1 MLGAYQ
7 LRTVTLAANI
17 KKMKRLFAALLGAG
31 LVVMACAG
39 APAPSSEIAFSARS
53 WPEAAAA
60 ECQESESG
68 AARLGIARIEAV
80 DELTV
85 RFTLCA
91 PDPAFTQ
98 KLAVTNFSVNDSGWL
113 AAAIADSSLAT
124 SMNGTGP
131 LALLAWEQGVQIVLT
146 RNGAYWGDKAASER
160 VVIQWEPESAARLLQ
175 LRAGTVDA
183 ADNLAPTDEAAIAA
197 DASLALLTRSGFNT
211 FYLNF
216 NNRYAP
222 VSDVRVRQAIAIA
235 LDRQRIVDLFY
246 PSGST
251 LATHVPP
258 CVIEGAC
265 VGDAWYAQDLAAAR
279 ALLTEAGYPDG
290 IDLTLS
296 LRETP
301 RAYLPDPV
309 AVATDIQAQ
318 LAAIG
323 IRVTLKV
330 EEAGGYIGKLLS
342 GELESASFS
351 AALPDYPEA
360 WNSLGID
367 FGSTSGPAHGDQY
380 PRLVALLDEAQ
391 REPDPAARAALF
403 TQINNEIRSQ
413 VPVVPIA
420 NGASLIAARAAVRG
434 LVASPVAM
442 ERFASVR
449 VEGSDTFTWL
459 QGGEPAGLYC
469 MDEEDR
475 EAVRICAQVMEGL
488 YGYAEGGTT
497 AEPRLATGCVASAD
511 GLVVECALRRDVR
524 FHNGAR
530 LDAGDVLDSFA
541 AAWDCTHPLR
551 VGRTGNFRG
560 WGWIMGTLN
569 ADACGAAE

>member
-1 MLGAYQ
+1 M
-7 LRTVTLAANI
+7 
-17 KKMKRLFAALLGAG
+17 RLVLFLLTAG
-31 LVVMACAG
+31 LLAGACAG
-39 APAPSSEIAFSARS
+39 APASSSEVAFLARS
-53 WPEAAAA
+53 WPEAGAA
-60 ECQESESG
+60 ECAVGESG
-68 AARLGIARIEAV
+68 AARLGIAKIEAV
-80 DELTV
+80 DERTV

-98 KLAVTNFSVNDSGWL
+98 KLAVTNFAVNDSGWL
-113 AAAIADSSLAT
+113 AAAITDGSLT
-124 SMNGTGP
+124 SSMNGTGP
-131 LALLAWEQGVQIVLT
+131 LELLAWEQGVQIVLT
-146 RNGAYWGDKAASER
+146 RNDAYWGDKAASER

-183 ADNLAPTDEAAIAA
+183 ADNLAPTDEVGIAA
-197 DASLALLTRSGFNT
+197 DASLALLTRPGFNT

-222 VSDVRVRQAIAIA
+222 VNDVRVRQAISIA

-258 CVIEGAC
+258 CVIDGAC
-265 VGDAWYAQDLAAAR
+265 VGDVWYAQDLVAAR
-279 ALLTEAGYPDG
+279 ALLAEAGYPNG

-318 LAAIG
+318 LATVG
-323 IRVTLKV
+323 IRVTLDV
-330 EEAGGYIGKLLS
+330 QETGGYIGKLLS
-342 GELESASFS
+342 GELRGASFS

-380 PRLVALLDEAQ
+380 PQLVALLDEAQ
-391 REPDPAARAALF
+391 RESDPAARAALF

-413 VPVVPIA
+413 IPVVPIA
-420 NGASLIAARAAVRG
+420 NGASLIAARAVVRG

-488 YGYAEGGTT
+488 YGYTEGGTA

-511 GLVVECALRRDVR
+511 GLVVECALRSDVR

-530 LDAGDVLDSFA
+530 LDAADVLDSFA
-541 AAWDCTHPLR
+541 AAWDCAHPLH
-551 VGRTGNFRG
+551 VGRTGDFRG
-560 WGWIMGTLN
+560 WSWIMGTLN
-569 ADACGAAE
+569 PEACATPQ

>member
-1 MLGAYQ
+1 MQ
-7 LRTVTLAANI
+7 
-17 KKMKRLFAALLGAG
+17 MRLVLSLLTAG
-31 LVVMACAG
+31 LLAGACAG

-53 WPEAAAA
+53 WPEAGAA
-60 ECQESESG
+60 ECAVGESG
-68 AARLGIARIEAV
+68 VARLGIAKIEAV

-98 KLAVTNFSVNDSGWL
+98 KLAVTNFAVNDSGWL
-113 AAAIADSSLAT
+113 TAAIADGSLAST
-124 SMNGTGP
+124 MNGTGP
-131 LALLAWEQGVQIVLT
+131 LELSAWEQGVQILLT
-146 RNGAYWGDKAASER
+146 RNDAYWGDKAASER

-197 DASLALLTRSGFNT
+197 DASLALLTRPGFNT

-222 VSDVRVRQAIAIA
+222 VSDVRVRQAIATA
-235 LDRQRIVDLFY
+235 LDRQRILDLFY
-246 PSGST
+246 SSGST

-258 CVIEGAC
+258 CVIDGAC
-265 VGDAWYAQDLAAAR
+265 VGEAWYAQDLLAAR
-279 ALLTEAGYPDG
+279 ALLTEAGYPNG
-290 IDLTLS
+290 LDLTLS

-301 RAYLPDPV
+301 RAFLPDPV

-318 LAAIG
+318 LAAVG
-323 IRVTLKV
+323 IRVTLDV
-330 EEAGGYIGKLLS
+330 QEAGGYIGKLLS
-342 GELESASFS
+342 GELRGASFS

-380 PRLVALLDEAQ
+380 PRLVALLDDAQ
-391 REPDPAARAALF
+391 RESDPAAREALF
-403 TQINNEIRSQ
+403 TQINNEIRTQ

-420 NGASLIAARAAVRG
+420 NGASLIATRAAVRG

-442 ERFASVR
+442 ERFDRVS
-449 VEGSDTFTWL
+449 VEGSNTFTWL

-488 YGYAEGGTT
+488 YGYAVGGTA
-497 AEPRLATGCVASAD
+497 AEPRLATECVASAD

-541 AAWDCTHPLR
+541 AAWDCTHPLH
-551 VGRTGNFRG
+551 VGRTGSFRG
-560 WGWIMGTLN
+560 WSSIMGTLN
-569 ADACGAAE
+569 ADACGE

>member
-1 MLGAYQ
+1 
-7 LRTVTLAANI
+7 
-17 KKMKRLFAALLGAG
+17 MKRYAALFLSAG
-31 LVVMACAG
+31 LLAGACAG
-39 APAPSSEIAFSARS
+39 APAPSSEISFSARS
-53 WPEAAAA
+53 WPEVEAAP
-60 ECQESESG
+60 CVVGDGG

-113 AAAIADSSLAT
+113 ATAIEDSSLAT
-124 SMNGTGP
+124 TMNGTGP

-146 RNGAYWGDKAASER
+146 RNDSYWGDRAASER
-160 VVIQWEPESAARLLQ
+160 VVIQWEPESAARLVQ

-183 ADNLAPTDEAAIAA
+183 ADNVAPTDEAAITA
-197 DASLALLTRSGFNT
+197 DASLALLTREGFNT

-222 VSDVRVRQAIAIA
+222 VSDVRVRQAIAMA

-251 LATHVPP
+251 LASHVPP

-265 VGDAWYAQDLAAAR
+265 VGDAWYSQDLVAAR
-279 ALLTEAGYPDG
+279 ALLTEAGYPNG
-290 IDLTLS
+290 LDLTLS

-318 LAAIG
+318 LAEIG
-323 IRVTLKV
+323 VRVTLDV
-330 EEAGGYIGKLLS
+330 QEAGGYIGKLLS
-342 GELESASFS
+342 GELRGASFS

-391 REPDPAARAALF
+391 REPDPAAREALF
-403 TQINNEIRSQ
+403 TQINNEIRTQ

-420 NGASLIAARAAVRG
+420 NGASLIATRAAVRG
-434 LVASPVAM
+434 LVPSPVAM
-442 ERFASVR
+442 ERFDRVS
-449 VEGSDTFTWL
+449 VEGSNTFTWL

-488 YGYAEGGTT
+488 YGYAVGGTA
-497 AEPRLATGCVASAD
+497 AEPRLATECVASAD

-541 AAWDCTHPLR
+541 AAWDCTHPLH
-551 VGRTGNFRG
+551 VGRTGSFRG
-560 WGWIMGTLN
+560 WSWIMGTLN
-569 ADACGAAE
+569 AESCETE

>member
-1 MLGAYQ
+1 MKHLLA
-7 LRTVTLAANI
+7 LLAAT
-17 KKMKRLFAALLGAG
+17 LLTAS
-31 LVVMACAG
+31 CAG

-53 WPEAAAA
+53 WPETGVA
-60 ECQESESG
+60 ECAVGESG
-68 AARLGIARIEAV
+68 AVRLGIAKIEAV

-98 KLAVTNFSVNDSGWL
+98 KLAVTNFAVNDSGWL
-113 AAAIADSSLAT
+113 AAAIADGSLTTTA
-124 SMNGTGP
+124 NGTGP
-131 LALLAWEQGVQIVLT
+131 LALTAWGQGTQIVLA
-146 RNGAYWGDKAASER
+146 RNEAYWGERAASGR
-160 VVIQWEPESAARLLQ
+160 VVIQWEPESSARLLQ

-197 DASLALLTRSGFNT
+197 DSSLTLLTRPGFNT

-222 VSDVRVRQAIAIA
+222 VSDVRVRQAIALA
-235 LDRQRIVDLFY
+235 LDRQRILDLFY

-265 VGDAWYAQDLAAAR
+265 VGDAWYAQDLVAAR
-279 ALLTEAGYPDG
+279 ALLVEAGYSDG
-290 IDLTLS
+290 LDLTLS

-318 LAAIG
+318 LSAVG
-323 IRVTLKV
+323 INVIIDV
-330 EEAGGYIGKLLS
+330 QEAGGYIGKLLS
-342 GELESASFS
+342 GELRGASFS

-391 REPDPAARAALF
+391 RETDPGARASLF
-403 TQINNEIRSQ
+403 TEINNEIRTQ

-420 NGASLIAARAAVRG
+420 NGASLIGARDVVRG

-442 ERFASVR
+442 ERFYEVS

-475 EAVRICAQVMEGL
+475 EAVRICAQIMEGL
-488 YGYAEGGTT
+488 YGYAAGGTSI
-497 AEPRLATGCVASAD
+497 EPRLTTGCDTSVD
-511 GLVVECALRRDVR
+511 GLVVECALRSGVR

-541 AAWDCTHPLR
+541 AAWDCAHPLH
-551 VGRTGNFRG
+551 VGRTGDFRG
-560 WGWIMGTLN
+560 WSWIMGTLN
-569 ADACGAAE
+569 PNSCAE

>member
-1 MLGAYQ
+1 MTAA
-7 LRTVTLAANI
+7 RLA
-17 KKMKRLFAALLGAG
+17 FALALIA
-31 LVVMACAG
+31 ASCTA

-53 WPEAAAA
+53 WPEAEAASCVVG
-60 ECQESESG
+60 EGG

-85 RFTLCA
+85 RFELCA

-113 AAAIADSSLAT
+113 AAAIADGSLAT
-124 SMNGTGP
+124 TMNGTGP
-131 LALLAWEQGVQIVLT
+131 LELLAWEQGVQIVLS
-146 RNGAYWGDKAASER
+146 RNGSYWGDKAASER

-183 ADNLAPTDEAAIAA
+183 ADNAAPTDEAAIAA
-197 DASLALLTRSGFNT
+197 DASLALLTRPGFNT

-222 VSDVRVRQAIAIA
+222 VSDVRVRQAIATA

-246 PSGST
+246 PSGTT

-258 CVIEGAC
+258 CVIDGAC
-265 VGDAWYAQDLAAAR
+265 VGDAWYAQDLVAAR
-279 ALLTEAGYPDG
+279 ALLTEAGYPNG
-290 IDLTLS
+290 LDLTLS

-301 RAYLPDPV
+301 RAFLPDPV

-318 LAAIG
+318 LAAVG
-323 IRVTLKV
+323 IRVTLDV
-330 EEAGGYIGKLLS
+330 QEAGGYIGKLLS
-342 GELESASFS
+342 GELRGASFS

-380 PRLVALLDEAQ
+380 PRLVALLDDAQ
-391 REPDPAARAALF
+391 RESDPAAREALF
-403 TQINNEIRSQ
+403 TQINNEIRTQ

-420 NGASLIAARAAVRG
+420 NGASLIATRAAVRG

-442 ERFASVR
+442 ERFDRVS
-449 VEGSDTFTWL
+449 VEGSNTFTWL

-488 YGYAEGGTT
+488 YGYAVGGTA
-497 AEPRLATGCVASAD
+497 AEPRLATECVASAD

-541 AAWDCTHPLR
+541 AAWDCTHPLH
-551 VGRTGNFRG
+551 VGRTGSFRG
-560 WGWIMGTLN
+560 WSWIMGTLN
-569 ADACGAAE
+569 ADACGE

>member
-1 MLGAYQ
+1 M
-7 LRTVTLAANI
+7 
-17 KKMKRLFAALLGAG
+17 
-31 LVVMACAG
+31 
-39 APAPSSEIAFSARS
+39 
-53 WPEAAAA
+53 
-60 ECQESESG
+60 SESG
-68 AARLGIARIEAV
+68 AARLGIAQIEAV
-80 DELTV
+80 DERTV

-98 KLAVTNFSVNDSGWL
+98 KLAVTNFAVNDSGWL
-113 AAAIADSSLAT
+113 AAAIADGSLAT
-124 SMNGTGP
+124 TMNGTGP
-131 LALLAWEQGVQIVLT
+131 LALSAWEQGVQIVLT
-146 RNGAYWGDKAASER
+146 RNDSYWGDRAASER

-197 DASLALLTRSGFNT
+197 DTSLALLTRPGFNT

-391 REPDPAARAALF
+391 RESDPVARAALF
-403 TQINNEIRSQ
+403 TQINNEIRAQ

-420 NGASLIAARAAVRG
+420 NGASLIAARAAVSG

-488 YGYAEGGTT
+488 YGYAEGGTA
-497 AEPRLATGCVASAD
+497 AEPRLATGCVAAAD

-541 AAWDCTHPLR
+541 AAWDCTHPLHI
-551 VGRTGNFRG
+551 GRTGDFRG
-560 WGWIMGTLN
+560 WSWIMGTLN
-569 ADACGAAE
+569 LEACATPQ

>member
-1 MLGAYQ
+1 MTAA
-7 LRTVTLAANI
+7 RLA
-17 KKMKRLFAALLGAG
+17 FALALIA
-31 LVVMACAG
+31 ASCTA

-53 WPEAAAA
+53 WPEAQAAA
-60 ECQESESG
+60 CAVSESG

-80 DELTV
+80 DELTL
-85 RFTLCA
+85 RFELCA

-113 AAAIADSSLAT
+113 AAAIDDGSLAT
-124 SMNGTGP
+124 TMNGTGP

-146 RNGAYWGDKAASER
+146 RNDSYWGDRAASER
-160 VVIQWEPESAARLLQ
+160 VVIQWEPESAARLVQ

-183 ADNLAPTDEAAIAA
+183 ADNVAPTDEAAIAA
-197 DASLALLTRSGFNT
+197 DASLALLTREGFNT

-222 VSDVRVRQAIAIA
+222 VNDVRVRQAIAQA
-235 LDRQRIVDLFY
+235 LDRQRIIDLFY
-246 PSGST
+246 PSGTT

-265 VGDAWYAQDLAAAR
+265 VGDDWYAQDLVAAR
-279 ALLTEAGYPDG
+279 ALLTEAGYPNG
-290 IDLTLS
+290 LDLTLS

-301 RAYLPDPV
+301 RAFLPDPV

-318 LAAIG
+318 LAAVG
-323 IRVTLKV
+323 IRVTLDV
-330 EEAGGYIGKLLS
+330 QEAGGYIGKLLS
-342 GELESASFS
+342 GELRGASFS

-391 REPDPAARAALF
+391 RESDPAARATLF
-403 TQINNEIRSQ
+403 TQINNEIRTQ

-420 NGASLIAARAAVRG
+420 NGASLIATRDTVRG

-442 ERFASVR
+442 ERFDRVS
-449 VEGSDTFTWL
+449 VEGSNTFTWL

-488 YGYAEGGTT
+488 YGYAVGGTA
-497 AEPRLATGCVASAD
+497 AEPRLATECVASAD

-541 AAWDCTHPLR
+541 AAWDCTHPLH

-560 WGWIMGTLN
+560 WSWIMGTLN
-569 ADACGAAE
+569 ADACGE

>member
-1 MLGAYQ
+1 MIAA
-7 LRTVTLAANI
+7 RLA
-17 KKMKRLFAALLGAG
+17 FALALVA
-31 LVVMACAG
+31 ASCTA
-39 APAPSSEIAFSARS
+39 APAPSSEISFSARS

-60 ECQESESG
+60 PCVVGESG
-68 AARLGIARIEAV
+68 VARLGIARIEAL
-80 DELTV
+80 DELAV

-113 AAAIADSSLAT
+113 AAAVEDGSLT
-124 SMNGTGP
+124 TTMNGTGP
-131 LALLAWEQGVQIVLT
+131 LALLAWEQGVQMVMA
-146 RNGAYWGDKAASER
+146 RNESYWGDRAANER
-160 VVIQWEPESAARLLQ
+160 VVIQWEPESAARLIQ

-183 ADNLAPTDEAAIAA
+183 ADNISPTDEEAIAA
-197 DASLALLTRSGFNT
+197 DASLALLAREGFNT

-222 VSDVRVRQAIAIA
+222 VNDVRVRKAIAQA

-258 CVIEGAC
+258 CVIDGAC
-265 VGDAWYAQDLAAAR
+265 VGDDWYAQDLVAAR
-279 ALLTEAGYPDG
+279 ALLAEAGYPNG
-290 IDLTLS
+290 LDLTLS

-301 RAYLPDPV
+301 RAFLPDPV

-323 IRVTLKV
+323 IRVTLDV
-330 EEAGGYIGKLLS
+330 QEAGGYIGKLLS
-342 GELESASFS
+342 GELRGASFS

-367 FGSTSGPAHGDQY
+367 FGSNSGPAHGDQY
-380 PRLVALLDEAQ
+380 PRLVALLDGAQ
-391 REPDPAARAALF
+391 RESDPAARETLF
-403 TQINNEIRSQ
+403 KQINNEIRTQ

-420 NGASLIAARAAVRG
+420 NGASLIATRAAVRG

-442 ERFASVR
+442 ERFDRVS
-449 VEGSDTFTWL
+449 VEGSTTFTWL

-475 EAVRICAQVMEGL
+475 EAVRICAQAMEGL
-488 YGYAEGGTT
+488 YGYAVGGTA
-497 AEPRLATGCVASAD
+497 AEPRLATACVASAD

-530 LDAGDVLDSFA
+530 FDAGDVLDSFA
-541 AAWDCTHPLR
+541 AAWDCAHPLH

-560 WGWIMGTLN
+560 WSWIMGTLN
-569 ADACGAAE
+569 ADACGE

>member
-1 MLGAYQ
+1 MTAA
-7 LRTVTLAANI
+7 RLA
-17 KKMKRLFAALLGAG
+17 FALALIA
-31 LVVMACAG
+31 ASCTA

-53 WPEAAAA
+53 WPEAEAAP
-60 ECQESESG
+60 CVVGDGG

-85 RFTLCA
+85 RFELCA

-113 AAAIADSSLAT
+113 AAAIDDGSLAT
-124 SMNGTGP
+124 TMNGTGP

-146 RNGAYWGDKAASER
+146 RNESYWGDRAASER
-160 VVIQWEPESAARLLQ
+160 VVIQWEPESAARLVQ

-183 ADNLAPTDEAAIAA
+183 ADNAAPTDEAAIAA
-197 DASLALLTRSGFNT
+197 DASLALLTREGFNT

-222 VSDVRVRQAIAIA
+222 VNDVRVRQAIAQA

-246 PSGST
+246 PSGTT

-258 CVIEGAC
+258 CVIDGAC
-265 VGDAWYAQDLAAAR
+265 VGEAWYAQDLVTAR
-279 ALLTEAGYPDG
+279 ALLTDAGYPNG
-290 IDLTLS
+290 LDLTLS

-301 RAYLPDPV
+301 RAFLPDPV

-323 IRVTLKV
+323 IRVTLDV
-330 EEAGGYIGKLLS
+330 QEAGGYIGKLLS
-342 GELESASFS
+342 GELRGASFS

-380 PRLVALLDEAQ
+380 PRLVALLDDAQ
-391 REPDPAARAALF
+391 RESDPAAREALF
-403 TQINNEIRSQ
+403 TQINNEIRTQ

-420 NGASLIAARAAVRG
+420 NGASLIATRAAVRS

-442 ERFASVR
+442 ERFDRVS
-449 VEGSDTFTWL
+449 VEGSNTFTWL

-488 YGYAEGGTT
+488 YGYAVGGTA
-497 AEPRLATGCVASAD
+497 AEPRLATECVASAD

-541 AAWDCTHPLR
+541 AAWDCAHPLH
-551 VGRTGNFRG
+551 VGRTGSFRG
-560 WGWIMGTLN
+560 WSWIMGTLN
-569 ADACGAAE
+569 ADACGE

>member
-1 MLGAYQ
+1 MTAA
-7 LRTVTLAANI
+7 RLA
-17 KKMKRLFAALLGAG
+17 FALALIA
-31 LVVMACAG
+31 ASCTA
-39 APAPSSEIAFSARS
+39 APAPSSEIAFSSRS
-53 WPEAAAA
+53 WPEAEAASCVVG
-60 ECQESESG
+60 EGG
-68 AARLGIARIEAV
+68 AARLGIAKIEAV

-113 AAAIADSSLAT
+113 AAAIDDGSLAT
-124 SMNGTGP
+124 TMNGTGP
-131 LALLAWEQGVQIVLT
+131 LELSAWEQGVQILLT
-146 RNGAYWGDKAASER
+146 RNDAYWGDKAASER

-183 ADNLAPTDEAAIAA
+183 ADNAAPTDEAAIAA
-197 DASLALLTRSGFNT
+197 DASLALLTRPGFNT

-222 VSDVRVRQAIAIA
+222 VSDVRVRQAIAQA

-246 PSGST
+246 PSGTT

-258 CVIEGAC
+258 CVIDGAC
-265 VGDAWYAQDLAAAR
+265 VGEAWYAQDLVAAR
-279 ALLTEAGYPDG
+279 ALLTEAGYPNG
-290 IDLTLS
+290 LDLTLS

-301 RAYLPDPV
+301 RAFLPDPV

-318 LAAIG
+318 LAAVG
-323 IRVTLKV
+323 IRVMLDV
-330 EEAGGYIGKLLS
+330 QEAGGYIGKLLS
-342 GELESASFS
+342 GELRGASFS

-380 PRLVALLDEAQ
+380 PRLVALLDDAQ
-391 REPDPAARAALF
+391 RESDPAAREALF
-403 TQINNEIRSQ
+403 TQINNEIRTQ

-420 NGASLIAARAAVRG
+420 NGASLIATRAAVRG

-442 ERFASVR
+442 ERFDRVS
-449 VEGSDTFTWL
+449 VEGSNTFTWL

-488 YGYAEGGTT
+488 YGYAVGGTA
-497 AEPRLATGCVASAD
+497 AEPRLATECVASAD

-541 AAWDCTHPLR
+541 AAWDCTHPLH
-551 VGRTGNFRG
+551 VGRTGSFRG
-560 WGWIMGTLN
+560 WSWIMGTLN
-569 ADACGAAE
+569 ADACGE

>member
-1 MLGAYQ
+1 MTAA
-7 LRTVTLAANI
+7 RLA
-17 KKMKRLFAALLGAG
+17 FALALIA
-31 LVVMACAG
+31 ASCTA

-53 WPEAAAA
+53 WPEAQAA
-60 ECQESESG
+60 ECGVSEGG

-85 RFTLCA
+85 RFELCA

-98 KLAVTNFSVNDSGWL
+98 KLAVTNFAVNDSGWL
-113 AAAIADSSLAT
+113 AAAVADGSLT
-124 SMNGTGP
+124 STMNGTGP
-131 LALLAWEQGVQIVLT
+131 LELSVWEQGVQIVLS
-146 RNGAYWGDKAASER
+146 RNDTYWGDKAASER

-183 ADNLAPTDEAAIAA
+183 ADNLTPTDEAAIAA
-197 DASLALLTRSGFNT
+197 DASLALLTRPGFNT

-222 VSDVRVRQAIAIA
+222 VSDVRVRQAIGIA

-258 CVIEGAC
+258 CVIDGAC
-265 VGDAWYAQDLAAAR
+265 EGDAWYAQDLAAAR
-279 ALLTEAGYPDG
+279 ALLAEAGYPNG

-318 LAAIG
+318 LAAVG

-391 REPDPAARAALF
+391 RESDPVARAALF
-403 TQINNEIRSQ
+403 AQINNEIRTQ

-420 NGASLIAARAAVRG
+420 NGASLIAARAVVSG

-488 YGYAEGGTT
+488 YGYAEGGTA
-497 AEPRLATGCVASAD
+497 AEPRLATGCAVSAD
-511 GLVVECALRRDVR
+511 GLVVECALRSGVS
-524 FHNGAR
+524 FHNGAQ

-541 AAWDCTHPLR
+541 AAWDCAHPLH
-551 VGRTGNFRG
+551 VGRTGDFRG
-560 WGWIMGTLN
+560 WSWIMGTLSESE
-569 ADACGAAE
+569 CSTT

>member
-1 MLGAYQ
+1 MTAA
-7 LRTVTLAANI
+7 RLA
-17 KKMKRLFAALLGAG
+17 FALALVA
-31 LVVMACAG
+31 ASCTA

-53 WPEAAAA
+53 WPEAEVAP
-60 ECQESESG
+60 CVVGDGG

-85 RFTLCA
+85 RFELCA

-113 AAAIADSSLAT
+113 AAAIDDGSLAT
-124 SMNGTGP
+124 TMNGTGP

-146 RNGAYWGDKAASER
+146 RNDSYWDDRAASER
-160 VVIQWEPESAARLLQ
+160 VVIQWEPESAARLVQ

-183 ADNLAPTDEAAIAA
+183 ADNAAPTDEAAIAA
-197 DASLALLTRSGFNT
+197 DASLALLTRPGFNT

-222 VSDVRVRQAIAIA
+222 VNDVRVRQAIAQA

-246 PSGST
+246 PSGTT

-258 CVIEGAC
+258 CVIDGAC
-265 VGDAWYAQDLAAAR
+265 VGEAWYAQDLIAAR
-279 ALLTEAGYPDG
+279 ALLAEAGYPNG
-290 IDLTLS
+290 LDLTLS

-301 RAYLPDPV
+301 RAFLPDPV

-318 LAAIG
+318 LAAVG
-323 IRVTLKV
+323 IRVTLDV
-330 EEAGGYIGKLLS
+330 QEAGGYIGKLLS
-342 GELESASFS
+342 GELRGASFS

-380 PRLVALLDEAQ
+380 PRLVALLDDAQ
-391 REPDPAARAALF
+391 RESDPAAREALF
-403 TQINNEIRSQ
+403 TQINNEIRTQ

-420 NGASLIAARAAVRG
+420 NGASLIATRAAVRG

-442 ERFASVR
+442 ERFDRVS
-449 VEGSDTFTWL
+449 VEGSNTFTWL

-488 YGYAEGGTT
+488 YGYAVGGTA
-497 AEPRLATGCVASAD
+497 AEPRLATECVASAD

-541 AAWDCTHPLR
+541 AAWDCAHPLH
-551 VGRTGNFRG
+551 VGRTGSFRG
-560 WGWIMGTLN
+560 WSWIMGTLN
-569 ADACGAAE
+569 ADACGE

>member
-1 MLGAYQ
+1 M
-7 LRTVTLAANI
+7 
-17 KKMKRLFAALLGAG
+17 RLVLSLLTAG
-31 LVVMACAG
+31 LLAGACAG
-39 APAPSSEIAFSARS
+39 APAPSSEVAFSVGS
-53 WPEAAAA
+53 WPKAGAA
-60 ECQESESG
+60 ECALGEGG
-68 AARLGIARIEAV
+68 AARLGIAQIEAV

-98 KLAVTNFSVNDSGWL
+98 KLAVTNFAVNDSGWL
-113 AAAIADSSLAT
+113 TAAIANGSLT
-124 SMNGTGP
+124 STMNGTGP
-131 LALLAWEQGVQIVLT
+131 LELSAWEQGVQIVLS

-183 ADNLAPTDEAAIAA
+183 ADNLAPTDEAAITA
-197 DASLALLTRSGFNT
+197 DASLALLTRPGFNT

-222 VSDVRVRQAIAIA
+222 VNDVRVRQAIGIA

-258 CVIEGAC
+258 CLIAGAC
-265 VGDAWYAQDLAAAR
+265 EGDAWYAQDLAAAR
-279 ALLTEAGYPDG
+279 ALLTEAGYPNG

-318 LAAIG
+318 LAAVG
-323 IRVTLKV
+323 IRVTLDV
-330 EEAGGYIGKLLS
+330 QEAGGYIGKLLS
-342 GELESASFS
+342 GELRGASFS

-391 REPDPAARAALF
+391 RESDPVARAALF

-420 NGASLIAARAAVRG
+420 NGASLIAARAVVSG
-434 LVASPVAM
+434 LVTSPVAM
-442 ERFASVR
+442 ERLASVR

-488 YGYAEGGTT
+488 YGYAEGGTA
-497 AEPRLATGCVASAD
+497 AEPRLATSCVASAD
-511 GLVVECALRRDVR
+511 GLVVECALRSGVR

-530 LDAGDVLDSFA
+530 LDAADVLDSFA
-541 AAWDCTHPLR
+541 AAWDCAHPLH
-551 VGRTGNFRG
+551 VGRTGDFRG
-560 WGWIMGTLN
+560 WSWIMGTLN
-569 ADACGAAE
+569 PEACATPQ

>member
-1 MLGAYQ
+1 MQ
-7 LRTVTLAANI
+7 
-17 KKMKRLFAALLGAG
+17 MRLVLSLLTAG
-31 LVVMACAG
+31 LLAGACAG

-53 WPEAAAA
+53 WPEAGAA
-60 ECQESESG
+60 ECAVGESG
-68 AARLGIARIEAV
+68 VARLGIAKIEAV

-98 KLAVTNFSVNDSGWL
+98 KLAVTNFAVNDSGWL
-113 AAAIADSSLAT
+113 TAAIADGSLAST
-124 SMNGTGP
+124 MNGTGP
-131 LALLAWEQGVQIVLT
+131 LELSAWEQGVQILLT
-146 RNGAYWGDKAASER
+146 RNDAYWGDKAASER

-197 DASLALLTRSGFNT
+197 DASLALLTRPGFNT

-222 VSDVRVRQAIAIA
+222 VSDVRVRQAIATA
-235 LDRQRIVDLFY
+235 LDRQRILDLFY
-246 PSGST
+246 SSGST

-258 CVIEGAC
+258 CVIDGAC
-265 VGDAWYAQDLAAAR
+265 VGEAWYAQDLLAAR
-279 ALLTEAGYPDG
+279 ALLTEAGYPNG
-290 IDLTLS
+290 LDLTLS

-301 RAYLPDPV
+301 RAFLPDPV

-318 LAAIG
+318 LAAVG
-323 IRVTLKV
+323 IRVTLEV
-330 EEAGGYIGKLLS
+330 QEAGGYIGKLLS
-342 GELESASFS
+342 GELRGASFS

-380 PRLVALLDEAQ
+380 PRLVALLDDAQ
-391 REPDPAARAALF
+391 RESDPAAREALF
-403 TQINNEIRSQ
+403 TQINNEIRTQ

-420 NGASLIAARAAVRG
+420 NGASLIATRAAVRG

-442 ERFASVR
+442 ERFDRVS
-449 VEGSDTFTWL
+449 VEGSNTFTWL

-488 YGYAEGGTT
+488 YGYAVGGTA
-497 AEPRLATGCVASAD
+497 AEPRLATECVASAD

-541 AAWDCTHPLR
+541 AAWDCTHPLH
-551 VGRTGNFRG
+551 VGRTGSFRG
-560 WGWIMGTLN
+560 WSSIMGTLN
-569 ADACGAAE
+569 ADACGE

>member
-1 MLGAYQ
+1 M
-7 LRTVTLAANI
+7 RTFTLPANI
-17 KKMKRLFAALLGAG
+17 RQMKRLLVALFSVG
-31 LVVMACAG
+31 LVIGACAST
-39 APAPSSEIAFSARS
+39 PAPSSEIAFSARS
-53 WPEAAAA
+53 WPEAGAA
-60 ECQESESG
+60 ECAVSESG

-98 KLAVTNFSVNDSGWL
+98 KLAVTNFAVNDSGWL
-113 AAAIADSSLAT
+113 AAAITDGSIVST
-124 SMNGTGP
+124 MNGTGP
-131 LALLAWEQGVQIVLT
+131 LALSVWEQGVQIVLT
-146 RNGAYWGDKAASER
+146 RNDSYWGDRAASER

-197 DASLALLTRSGFNT
+197 DALLALLTRPGFNT

-258 CVIEGAC
+258 CVIDGAC

-391 REPDPAARAALF
+391 RESDPAARAVLF
-403 TQINNEIRSQ
+403 TQINNEIRAQ

-420 NGASLIAARAAVRG
+420 NGASLIAARAVVSG

-442 ERFASVR
+442 ERLASVR

-475 EAVRICAQVMEGL
+475 EAVRVCAQVMEGL
-488 YGYAEGGTT
+488 YGYAVGGTA

-511 GLVVECALRRDVR
+511 GLVVECALRSGVR
-524 FHNGAR
+524 FHNGAQ

-541 AAWDCTHPLR
+541 AAWDCAHPLHI
-551 VGRTGNFRG
+551 GRTGDFRG
-560 WGWIMGTLN
+560 WSWIMGTLSESE
-569 ADACGAAE
+569 CSTT

>member
-1 MLGAYQ
+1 MTAA
-7 LRTVTLAANI
+7 RLA
-17 KKMKRLFAALLGAG
+17 FALALITASCT
-31 LVVMACAG
+31 A
-39 APAPSSEIAFSARS
+39 APAPSSEIAFSSGS
-53 WPEAAAA
+53 WPEVEAASCVAG
-60 ECQESESG
+60 EGG
-68 AARLGIARIEAV
+68 AARLGIAKIEAV

-113 AAAIADSSLAT
+113 AAAIDDGSLAT
-124 SMNGTGP
+124 TMNGTGP

-146 RNGAYWGDKAASER
+146 RNDSYWGDRAASER
-160 VVIQWEPESAARLLQ
+160 VVIQWEPESAARLVQ

-183 ADNLAPTDEAAIAA
+183 ADNAAPTDEAAIAA
-197 DASLALLTRSGFNT
+197 DASLALLTRPGFNT

-222 VSDVRVRQAIAIA
+222 VNDVRVRQAIAQA

-246 PSGST
+246 PSGTT

-258 CVIEGAC
+258 CVIDGAC
-265 VGDAWYAQDLAAAR
+265 VGEAWYAQDLIAVR
-279 ALLTEAGYPDG
+279 TLLAEAGYPNG
-290 IDLTLS
+290 LDLTLS

-301 RAYLPDPV
+301 RAFLPDPV

-323 IRVTLKV
+323 IRVTLDV
-330 EEAGGYIGKLLS
+330 QEAGGYIGKLLS
-342 GELESASFS
+342 GELRGASFS

-391 REPDPAARAALF
+391 RESDPAAREALF
-403 TQINNEIRSQ
+403 TQINNEIRTQ

-420 NGASLIAARAAVRG
+420 NGASLIATRAAVRG

-442 ERFASVR
+442 ERFDRVS
-449 VEGSDTFTWL
+449 VEGSNTFTWL

-488 YGYAEGGTT
+488 YGYAVGGTA
-497 AEPRLATGCVASAD
+497 AEPRLATECVASAD

-541 AAWDCTHPLR
+541 AAWDCAHPLH
-551 VGRTGNFRG
+551 VGRTGSFRG
-560 WGWIMGTLN
+560 WSWIMGTLN
-569 ADACGAAE
+569 ADACGE

>member
-1 MLGAYQ
+1 MKRHFVLTLGA
-7 LRTVTLAANI
+7 
-17 KKMKRLFAALLGAG
+17 ALSFG
-31 LVVMACAG
+31 ACAG
-39 APAPSSEIAFSARS
+39 TPAPSSEISFSARS
-53 WPEAAAA
+53 WPEAEAAP
-60 ECQESESG
+60 CTVGESG
-68 AARLGIARIEAV
+68 TARLGIARIEAV

-85 RFTLCA
+85 RFELCA

-98 KLAVTNFSVNDSGWL
+98 KLTVTNFSVNDSGWL
-113 AAAIADSSLAT
+113 AAAIEDGSLAT
-124 SMNGTGP
+124 TLNGTGP
-131 LALLAWEQGVQIVLT
+131 LALLAWEQGVQMVLK
-146 RNGAYWGDKAASER
+146 RNESYWGDRAASER
-160 VVIQWEPESAARLLQ
+160 VVIQWEPESAARLIQ

-183 ADNLAPTDEAAIAA
+183 ADNISPTDQDVVAA
-197 DASLALLTRSGFNT
+197 DASLALLTREGFNT

-222 VSDVRVRQAIAIA
+222 VNDVRVRQAIAQA
-235 LDRQRIVDLFY
+235 LNRQRIVDLFY

-265 VGDAWYAQDLAAAR
+265 VGDDWYAQDLVAAH
-279 ALLTEAGYPDG
+279 ALLAEAGYPDG
-290 IDLTLS
+290 LDLTLS

-301 RAYLPDPV
+301 RAFLPDPV

-318 LAAIG
+318 LAAVG
-323 IRVTLKV
+323 IRVTLDV
-330 EEAGGYIGKLLS
+330 QEAGGYIGKLLS
-342 GELESASFS
+342 GELRGASFS

-391 REPDPAARAALF
+391 RESDPAARTSLF
-403 TQINNEIRSQ
+403 TQINNEIRTQ

-420 NGASLIAARAAVRG
+420 NGASLIATRAAVRG
-434 LVASPVAM
+434 LVASPVAI
-442 ERFASVR
+442 ERFDRVS
-449 VEGSDTFTWL
+449 VEGSNTFSWL

-488 YGYAEGGTT
+488 YGYAVGGTA
-497 AEPRLATGCVASAD
+497 AEPRLATECVVSAD
-511 GLVVECALRRDVR
+511 GLVVECALRRNVR

-541 AAWDCTHPLR
+541 AAWDCTHPLH
-551 VGRTGNFRG
+551 VGRTGNFRS
-560 WGWIMGTLN
+560 WSWIMGTLN
-569 ADACGAAE
+569 ADACEAVR

>member
-1 MLGAYQ
+1 MTAA
-7 LRTVTLAANI
+7 RLA
-17 KKMKRLFAALLGAG
+17 FALALIA
-31 LVVMACAG
+31 ASCTA
-39 APAPSSEIAFSARS
+39 APAPSSEIAFSSRS
-53 WPEAAAA
+53 WPEVEAASCVVG
-60 ECQESESG
+60 EGG
-68 AARLGIARIEAV
+68 AARLGIAKIEAV

-113 AAAIADSSLAT
+113 AAAIADGSLAT
-124 SMNGTGP
+124 TMNGTGP

-146 RNGAYWGDKAASER
+146 RNGSYWGDKAASER

-183 ADNLAPTDEAAIAA
+183 ADNAAPTDEAAITA
-197 DASLALLTRSGFNT
+197 DASLALLTRPGFNT

-222 VSDVRVRQAIAIA
+222 VSDVRVRQAIATA

-246 PSGST
+246 PSGTT

-258 CVIEGAC
+258 CVIDGAC
-265 VGDAWYAQDLAAAR
+265 VGDAWYAQDLVAAR
-279 ALLTEAGYPDG
+279 ALLTEAGYPNG
-290 IDLTLS
+290 LDLTLS

-301 RAYLPDPV
+301 RAFLPDPV

-318 LAAIG
+318 LAAVG
-323 IRVTLKV
+323 IRVTLDV
-330 EEAGGYIGKLLS
+330 QEAGGYIGKLLS
-342 GELESASFS
+342 GELRGASFS

-391 REPDPAARAALF
+391 READPDARASLF
-403 TQINNEIRSQ
+403 TQINNEIRTQ

-420 NGASLIAARAAVRG
+420 NGASLIATRAAVRG

-442 ERFASVR
+442 ERFSVVN

-488 YGYAEGGTT
+488 YGYAVGGTA
-497 AEPRLATGCVASAD
+497 AEPRLATACVASAD
-511 GLVVECALRRDVR
+511 GFVVECALRRDVR

-541 AAWDCTHPLR
+541 AAWDCAHPLH
-551 VGRTGNFRG
+551 VGRTGSFRG
-560 WGWIMGTLN
+560 WSWIMGTLN
-569 ADACGAAE
+569 ADACGE

>member
-1 MLGAYQ
+1 
-7 LRTVTLAANI
+7 
-17 KKMKRLFAALLGAG
+17 MKRRLTALLFVGIFAG
-31 LVVMACAG
+31 ACAST
-39 APAPSSEIAFSARS
+39 PAPSSEIVFSARS
-53 WPEAAAA
+53 WPEASAA
-60 ECQESESG
+60 ECAMSESG
-68 AARLGIARIEAV
+68 AARLGIARMEAV

-98 KLAVTNFSVNDSGWL
+98 KLAVTNFAVNDSGWL
-113 AAAIADSSLAT
+113 AAAITDGSIVST
-124 SMNGTGP
+124 MNGTGP
-131 LALLAWEQGVQIVLT
+131 LALSVWEQGVQIVLT
-146 RNGAYWGDKAASER
+146 RNDSYWGDRAASER

-197 DASLALLTRSGFNT
+197 DTSLSLLTRPGFNT

-222 VSDVRVRQAIAIA
+222 VSDVRVRQAIAMA

-279 ALLTEAGYPDG
+279 ALLTEAGYPNG

-351 AALPDYPEA
+351 AALPDYPEV

-391 REPDPAARAALF
+391 RESDPATRAALF
-403 TQINNEIRSQ
+403 TQINNEIRAR

-420 NGASLIAARAAVRG
+420 NGASLIAARAAVSG

-442 ERFASVR
+442 ERLASVR
-449 VEGSDTFTWL
+449 VDGSDTFTWL

-488 YGYAEGGTT
+488 YGYVEGGTA
-497 AEPRLATGCVASAD
+497 AEPRLATGCSVSTD
-511 GLVVECALRRDVR
+511 GLVVECELRSGVR

-541 AAWDCTHPLR
+541 AAWDCTHPLHI
-551 VGRTGNFRG
+551 GRTGDFRG
-560 WGWIMGTLN
+560 WSWIMGTLN
-569 ADACGAAE
+569 LEACATPQ

>member
-1 MLGAYQ
+1 MTAA
-7 LRTVTLAANI
+7 RLA
-17 KKMKRLFAALLGAG
+17 FALALIA
-31 LVVMACAG
+31 ASCTA
-39 APAPSSEIAFSARS
+39 APAPSSEIAFSSRS
-53 WPEAAAA
+53 WPEVEAASCVVG
-60 ECQESESG
+60 EGG
-68 AARLGIARIEAV
+68 AARLGIAKIEAV

-113 AAAIADSSLAT
+113 AAAIADGSLAT
-124 SMNGTGP
+124 TMNGTGP
-131 LALLAWEQGVQIVLT
+131 LELLAWEQGVQIVLS
-146 RNGAYWGDKAASER
+146 RNGSYWGDKAASER

-183 ADNLAPTDEAAIAA
+183 ADNAAPTDEAAIAA
-197 DASLALLTRSGFNT
+197 DASLALLTRPGFNT

-222 VSDVRVRQAIAIA
+222 VSDVRVRQAIATA

-246 PSGST
+246 PSGTT

-258 CVIEGAC
+258 CVIDGAC
-265 VGDAWYAQDLAAAR
+265 VGDAWYAQDLVAAR
-279 ALLTEAGYPDG
+279 ALLTEAGYPNG
-290 IDLTLS
+290 LDLTLS

-301 RAYLPDPV
+301 RAFLPDPV

-318 LAAIG
+318 LAAVG
-323 IRVTLKV
+323 IRVTLDV
-330 EEAGGYIGKLLS
+330 QEAGGYIGKLLS
-342 GELESASFS
+342 GELRGASFS

-391 REPDPAARAALF
+391 RESDPSEREALF
-403 TQINNEIRSQ
+403 TQINNEIRTQ

-420 NGASLIAARAAVRG
+420 NGASLIATRAAVRG
-434 LVASPVAM
+434 LVASPVVM
-442 ERFASVR
+442 ERFSAVS
-449 VEGSDTFTWL
+449 VEGSNTFTWL

-488 YGYAEGGTT
+488 YGYAVGGTA
-497 AEPRLATGCVASAD
+497 AEPRLATDCVASAD
-511 GLVVECALRRDVR
+511 GLVVECTLRSGVR

-541 AAWDCTHPLR
+541 AAWDCTHPLH

-560 WGWIMGTLN
+560 WSWIMGTLN
-569 ADACGAAE
+569 ADACGE

>member
-1 MLGAYQ
+1 
-7 LRTVTLAANI
+7 
-17 KKMKRLFAALLGAG
+17 MKRRFSALLSAG
-31 LVVMACAG
+31 LVVAACAG
-39 APAPSSEIAFSARS
+39 APAPSSEIPFSARR
-53 WPEAAAA
+53 WPEAGAAA
-60 ECQESESG
+60 CVVGEG
-68 AARLGIARIEAV
+68 GVARLGIAKIEAV

-98 KLAVTNFSVNDSGWL
+98 KLAVTNFAVNDSGWL
-113 AAAIADSSLAT
+113 AAAIEDGSLAT
-124 SMNGTGP
+124 TMNGTGP
-131 LALLAWEQGVQIVLT
+131 LALSAWEQGVQIVLT
-146 RNGAYWGDKAASER
+146 RNDSYWGDKAASER

-197 DASLALLTRSGFNT
+197 DASLALLTRPGFNT

-246 PSGST
+246 PTGST

-258 CVIEGAC
+258 CVIDGAC
-265 VGDAWYAQDLAAAR
+265 VGDAWYAQDLVAAR
-279 ALLTEAGYPDG
+279 ALLTEAGYPNG
-290 IDLTLS
+290 IDLILS

-391 REPDPAARAALF
+391 RESDPAARAVLF
-403 TQINNEIRSQ
+403 TQINNEIRAQ

-420 NGASLIAARAAVRG
+420 NGASLIAARAVVSG

-442 ERFASVR
+442 ERLASVR

-475 EAVRICAQVMEGL
+475 EAVRVCAQVMEGL
-488 YGYAEGGTT
+488 YGYAEGGTA

-511 GLVVECALRRDVR
+511 GLVVECALRSGVR
-524 FHNGAR
+524 FHNGAQ

-541 AAWDCTHPLR
+541 AAWDCAHPLHI
-551 VGRTGNFRG
+551 GRTGDFRG
-560 WGWIMGTLN
+560 WSWIMGTLN
-569 ADACGAAE
+569 LEACATPQ

>member
-1 MLGAYQ
+1 
-7 LRTVTLAANI
+7 VI
-17 KKMKRLFAALLGAG
+17 LGAG
-31 LVVMACAG
+31 PLLVGLATIVEMKHLLALLATTLLTASCAG
-39 APAPSSEIAFSARS
+39 ATAPSSEIAFSARS
-53 WPEAAAA
+53 WPETGAA
-60 ECQESESG
+60 ECEVGESG
-68 AARLGIARIEAV
+68 AVRLGIAKIEAV

-98 KLAVTNFSVNDSGWL
+98 KLAVTNFAVNDSGWL
-113 AAAIADSSLAT
+113 AAAIADGSLTTTA
-124 SMNGTGP
+124 NGTGP
-131 LALLAWEQGVQIVLT
+131 LALTAWEQGTQIVLT
-146 RNGAYWGDKAASER
+146 RNEAYWGERAASGR
-160 VVIQWEPESAARLLQ
+160 VVIQWEPESSARLLQ

-197 DASLALLTRSGFNT
+197 DSSLTLLTRPGFNT

-222 VSDVRVRQAIAIA
+222 VSDVRVRRAIALA
-235 LDRQRIVDLFY
+235 LDRQRILDLFY

-258 CVIEGAC
+258 CVIEGGC
-265 VGDAWYAQDLAAAR
+265 VGDAWYAQDLVAAR
-279 ALLTEAGYPDG
+279 ALLVEAGYSDG
-290 IDLTLS
+290 LDLTLS

-318 LAAIG
+318 LSAVG
-323 IRVTLKV
+323 INVV
-330 EEAGGYIGKLLS
+330 IDVQESGGYIGKLLS
-342 GELESASFS
+342 GELRGASFS

-391 REPDPAARAALF
+391 RETDPDARASLF
-403 TQINNEIRSQ
+403 TEINNEIRTQ
-413 VPVVPIA
+413 VPVIPIA
-420 NGASLIAARAAVRG
+420 NGASLIGARDVVRG

-442 ERFASVR
+442 ERLYQAR
-449 VEGSDTFTWL
+449 AEESDTFTWL
-459 QGGEPAGLYC
+459 QGSEPAGLYC

-475 EAVRICAQVMEGL
+475 EAVRICAQIMEGL
-488 YGYAEGGTT
+488 YGYAAGGT
-497 AEPRLATGCVASAD
+497 AVEPRLTTGCDTSVD
-511 GLVVECALRRDVR
+511 GLVVECALRSGVR

-541 AAWDCTHPLR
+541 AAWDCAHPLH
-551 VGRTGNFRG
+551 VGRTGDFRG
-560 WGWIMGTLN
+560 WSWIMGTLN
-569 ADACGAAE
+569 PNSCAE

>member
-1 MLGAYQ
+1 
-7 LRTVTLAANI
+7 
-17 KKMKRLFAALLGAG
+17 MKRLLVALFSVG
-31 LVVMACAG
+31 LAVGACAST
-39 APAPSSEIAFSARS
+39 PAPSSEIAFSARS
-53 WPEAAAA
+53 WPEAGAA
-60 ECQESESG
+60 ECAVSESG
-68 AARLGIARIEAV
+68 AARLGIAQIEAV

-98 KLAVTNFSVNDSGWL
+98 KLAVTNFAVNDSGWL
-113 AAAIADSSLAT
+113 AAAIADGSLAT
-124 SMNGTGP
+124 TMNGTGP
-131 LALLAWEQGVQIVLT
+131 LALSVWEQGVQIVLT
-146 RNGAYWGDKAASER
+146 RNDSYWGDRAASER

-197 DASLALLTRSGFNT
+197 DALLALLTRPGFNT

-258 CVIEGAC
+258 CVIDGAC
-265 VGDAWYAQDLAAAR
+265 VGDAWYEQDLVAAR
-279 ALLTEAGYPDG
+279 ALLADAGYPNG

-318 LAAIG
+318 LAAVG

-342 GELESASFS
+342 GDLESASFS
-351 AALPDYPEA
+351 AALPDYPEV

-391 REPDPAARAALF
+391 RESDPATRAALF
-403 TQINNEIRSQ
+403 TQINSEIRAQ

-420 NGASLIAARAAVRG
+420 NGASLIAARAVVSG

-442 ERFASVR
+442 ERLASVR

-488 YGYAEGGTT
+488 YGYAEGGTA

-541 AAWDCTHPLR
+541 AAWDCTHPLHI
-551 VGRTGNFRG
+551 GRTGDFRG
-560 WGWIMGTLN
+560 WSWIMGTLN
-569 ADACGAAE
+569 LEACATPQ

>member
-1 MLGAYQ
+1 
-7 LRTVTLAANI
+7 
-17 KKMKRLFAALLGAG
+17 MKRLLVALFSAG
-31 LVVMACAG
+31 IVVGACAST
-39 APAPSSEIAFSARS
+39 PSPSSEIGFSARS
-53 WPEAAAA
+53 WPEAGAA
-60 ECQESESG
+60 ECVVGEG
-68 AARLGIARIEAV
+68 GVARLGIAKIEAV

-98 KLAVTNFSVNDSGWL
+98 KLAVTNFAVNDSGWL
-113 AAAIADSSLAT
+113 AAAIEDGSLAT
-124 SMNGTGP
+124 TMNGTGP
-131 LALLAWEQGVQIVLT
+131 LALSTWEQGVQIVLK
-146 RNGAYWGDKAASER
+146 RNDSYWGDHAASER

-175 LRAGTVDA
+175 LHAGTVDA

-197 DASLALLTRSGFNT
+197 DASLALLTRPGFNT

-216 NNRYAP
+216 NNRFAP
-222 VSDVRVRQAIAIA
+222 VSDVRVRQAIALA

-246 PSGST
+246 PTGST
-251 LATHVPP
+251 LATHVSP
-258 CVIEGAC
+258 CVIDGAC
-265 VGDAWYAQDLAAAR
+265 VGDAQYLQDLPAAR
-279 ALLTEAGYPDG
+279 ALLIKAGYPDG
-290 IDLTLS
+290 LDLTLS

-318 LAAIG
+318 LAAVG
-323 IRVTLKV
+323 IRVTLDV
-330 EEAGGYIGKLLS
+330 QEAGGYIGKLLS
-342 GELESASFS
+342 GELRGASFS

-391 REPDPAARAALF
+391 READPAARAALF
-403 TQINNEIRSQ
+403 AQINNEIRVQ

-420 NGASLIAARAAVRG
+420 NGASLIAARAAVSG
-434 LVASPVAM
+434 LIASPVAM
-442 ERFASVR
+442 ERLASVR

-475 EAVRICAQVMEGL
+475 EAVRVCAQVMEGL
-488 YGYAEGGTT
+488 YGYAEGGTA
-497 AEPRLATGCVASAD
+497 AEPRLATGCVGSAD
-511 GLVVECALRRDVR
+511 GLVVECALRSGVR

-541 AAWDCTHPLR
+541 AAWDCAHPLH
-551 VGRTGNFRG
+551 VGRTGDFRG

-569 ADACGAAE
+569 LSSCVTK

>member
-1 MLGAYQ
+1 MLS
-7 LRTVTLAANI
+7 
-17 KKMKRLFAALLGAG
+17 LLTAG
-31 LVVMACAG
+31 LLAGACAG
-39 APAPSSEIAFSARS
+39 APAPSSEVAFSAGS
-53 WPEAAAA
+53 WPEAGAA
-60 ECQESESG
+60 ECAVGEAG
-68 AARLGIARIEAV
+68 AARLGIAKIEAV

-98 KLAVTNFSVNDSGWL
+98 KLAVTNFAVNDSGWL
-113 AAAIADSSLAT
+113 AAAVADGSLT
-124 SMNGTGP
+124 STMNGTGP
-131 LALLAWEQGVQIVLT
+131 LALAAWEQGVQIVLT
-146 RNGAYWGDKAASER
+146 RNGSYWGDKAASER

-197 DASLALLTRSGFNT
+197 DASLALLTRPGFNT

-235 LDRQRIVDLFY
+235 FDRQRIVDLFY

-258 CVIEGAC
+258 CVIDGAC
-265 VGDAWYAQDLAAAR
+265 VGEAWYAQDLVAAR
-279 ALLTEAGYPDG
+279 ELLTEAGYPNG

-391 REPDPAARAALF
+391 RESDPAARAALF
-403 TQINNEIRSQ
+403 AEINNEIRAQ

-420 NGASLIAARAAVRG
+420 NGASLIAARAVVNG

-449 VEGSDTFTWL
+449 VDGSDTFTWL

-488 YGYAEGGTT
+488 YGYAEGGTA

-511 GLVVECALRRDVR
+511 GLVVECALRSGVR

-541 AAWDCTHPLR
+541 AAWDCAHPLH
-551 VGRTGNFRG
+551 VGRTGDFCG
-560 WGWIMGTLN
+560 WSWIMGTLN
-569 ADACGAAE
+569 LEACATPQ

>member
-1 MLGAYQ
+1 MTAA
-7 LRTVTLAANI
+7 RLA
-17 KKMKRLFAALLGAG
+17 FALALVA
-31 LVVMACAG
+31 ASCTA

-53 WPEAAAA
+53 WPEAEVAP
-60 ECQESESG
+60 CVVGDGG

-85 RFTLCA
+85 RFELCA

-113 AAAIADSSLAT
+113 AAAIDDGSLAT
-124 SMNGTGP
+124 TMNGTGP

-146 RNGAYWGDKAASER
+146 RNDSYWDDRAASER
-160 VVIQWEPESAARLLQ
+160 VVIQWEPESAARLVQ

-183 ADNLAPTDEAAIAA
+183 ADNAAPTDEAAIAA
-197 DASLALLTRSGFNT
+197 DASLALLTRPGFNT

-222 VSDVRVRQAIAIA
+222 VNDVRVRQAIAQA

-246 PSGST
+246 PSGTT

-258 CVIEGAC
+258 CVIDGAC
-265 VGDAWYAQDLAAAR
+265 VGEAWYAQDLIAAR
-279 ALLTEAGYPDG
+279 ALLAEAGYPNG
-290 IDLTLS
+290 LDLTLS

-301 RAYLPDPV
+301 RAFLPDPV

-318 LAAIG
+318 LAAVG
-323 IRVTLKV
+323 IRVTLDV
-330 EEAGGYIGKLLS
+330 QEAGGYIGKLLS
-342 GELESASFS
+342 GELRGASFS

-380 PRLVALLDEAQ
+380 PRLVALLDDAQ
-391 REPDPAARAALF
+391 RESDPAAREALF
-403 TQINNEIRSQ
+403 TQINNEIRTQ

-420 NGASLIAARAAVRG
+420 NGASLIATRAAVRG

-442 ERFASVR
+442 ERFDRVS
-449 VEGSDTFTWL
+449 VEGSNTFTWL

-488 YGYAEGGTT
+488 YGYAVGGTA
-497 AEPRLATGCVASAD
+497 AEPRLATECVASAN

-541 AAWDCTHPLR
+541 AAWDCTHPLH

-560 WGWIMGTLN
+560 WSWIMGTLN
-569 ADACGAAE
+569 ADACGE

>member
-1 MLGAYQ
+1 MTAA
-7 LRTVTLAANI
+7 RLA
-17 KKMKRLFAALLGAG
+17 FALALIA
-31 LVVMACAG
+31 ASCTA

-53 WPEAAAA
+53 WPEAEAAP
-60 ECQESESG
+60 CVVGDGG

-113 AAAIADSSLAT
+113 AAAIDDGSLAT
-124 SMNGTGP
+124 TMNGTGP

-146 RNGAYWGDKAASER
+146 RNDSYWDDRAASER
-160 VVIQWEPESAARLLQ
+160 VVIQWEPESAARLVQ

-183 ADNLAPTDEAAIAA
+183 ADNAAPTDEAAITA
-197 DASLALLTRSGFNT
+197 DASLALLTRPGFNT

-222 VSDVRVRQAIAIA
+222 VSDVRVRQAIAQA

-246 PSGST
+246 PSGTT

-258 CVIEGAC
+258 CVIDGAC
-265 VGDAWYAQDLAAAR
+265 VGEAWYAQDLVAAR
-279 ALLTEAGYPDG
+279 ALLTEAGYPNG
-290 IDLTLS
+290 LDLTLS

-301 RAYLPDPV
+301 RAFLPDPV

-318 LAAIG
+318 LAAVG
-323 IRVTLKV
+323 IRVTLDV
-330 EEAGGYIGKLLS
+330 QEAGGYIGKLLS
-342 GELESASFS
+342 GELRGASFS

-380 PRLVALLDEAQ
+380 PRLVALLDDAQ
-391 REPDPAARAALF
+391 RESDPAAREALF
-403 TQINNEIRSQ
+403 TQINNEIRTQ

-420 NGASLIAARAAVRG
+420 NGASLIATRAAVRG

-442 ERFASVR
+442 ERFDRVS
-449 VEGSDTFTWL
+449 VEGSNTFTWL

-488 YGYAEGGTT
+488 YGYAVGGTA
-497 AEPRLATGCVASAD
+497 AEPRLATECVASAD

-541 AAWDCTHPLR
+541 AAWDCAHPLH
-551 VGRTGNFRG
+551 VGRTGSFRG
-560 WGWIMGTLN
+560 WSWIMGTLN
-569 ADACGAAE
+569 ADACGE

>member
-1 MLGAYQ
+1 M
-7 LRTVTLAANI
+7 RTFAQAANI
-17 KKMKRLFAALLGAG
+17 HLMKRRLTALLFVGIFAG
-31 LVVMACAG
+31 ACAST
-39 APAPSSEIAFSARS
+39 PAPSSEIGFSARS
-53 WPEAAAA
+53 WPEASAA
-60 ECQESESG
+60 ECAMSESG
-68 AARLGIARIEAV
+68 AVRLGIARMEAI

-98 KLAVTNFSVNDSGWL
+98 KLAVTNFAVNDSGWL
-113 AAAIADSSLAT
+113 AAAAADGSLAT

-131 LALLAWEQGVQIVLT
+131 LALSVWEQGVQVVLT
-146 RNGAYWGDKAASER
+146 RNDSYWGDRAASER

-197 DASLALLTRSGFNT
+197 DTSLSLLTRPGFNT

-222 VSDVRVRQAIAIA
+222 VSDVRVRKAIAIA

-246 PSGST
+246 PTGST

-258 CVIEGAC
+258 CVIDGAC
-265 VGDAWYAQDLAAAR
+265 VGDAWYAQDLVAAR
-279 ALLTEAGYPDG
+279 ALLTEAGYPNG
-290 IDLTLS
+290 IDLILS

-391 REPDPAARAALF
+391 RESDPAARAVLF
-403 TQINNEIRSQ
+403 TQINNEIRAQ

-420 NGASLIAARAAVRG
+420 NGASLIAARAVVSG

-442 ERFASVR
+442 ERLASVR

-475 EAVRICAQVMEGL
+475 EAVRVCAQVMEGL
-488 YGYAEGGTT
+488 YGYAVGGTA

-511 GLVVECALRRDVR
+511 GLVVECALRSGVR
-524 FHNGAR
+524 FHNGAQ

-541 AAWDCTHPLR
+541 AAWDCAHPLHI
-551 VGRTGNFRG
+551 GRTGDFRG
-560 WGWIMGTLN
+560 WSWIMGTLN
-569 ADACGAAE
+569 LEACATPQ

>member
-1 MLGAYQ
+1 MSE
-7 LRTVTLAANI
+7 RVAA
-17 KKMKRLFAALLGAG
+17 LSAALLIVAG
-31 LVVMACAG
+31 ACAG
-39 APAPSSEIAFSARS
+39 TPAPSSEIGFSARS
-53 WPEAAAA
+53 WPEVGSA
-60 ECQESESG
+60 ECAVSESG

-98 KLAVTNFSVNDSGWL
+98 KLAVTNFAVNDSGWL
-113 AAAIADSSLAT
+113 AAAAADGSLT
-124 SMNGTGP
+124 TLMNGTGP
-131 LALLAWEQGVQIVLT
+131 LAFSAWERGVQIVLT
-146 RNGAYWGDKAASER
+146 RNDSYWGDHAASER

-197 DASLALLTRSGFNT
+197 DTSLALLTRPGFNT

-222 VSDVRVRQAIAIA
+222 VSDVRVRQAIAMA

-265 VGDAWYAQDLAAAR
+265 VGDAWYAQDLDAAR
-279 ALLTEAGYPDG
+279 ALLADAGYPNG

-318 LAAIG
+318 LATVG

-351 AALPDYPEA
+351 AALPDYPEV

-391 REPDPAARAALF
+391 RESDPAARAALF
-403 TQINNEIRSQ
+403 TQINNEIRAQ

-420 NGASLIAARAAVRG
+420 NGASLIAARAAVSG

-449 VEGSDTFTWL
+449 VDGSDTFTWL

-488 YGYAEGGTT
+488 YGYAEGGTA

-511 GLVVECALRRDVR
+511 GLMVECALRSGVR
-524 FHNGAR
+524 FHNGAQ

-541 AAWDCTHPLR
+541 AAWDCTHPLHI
-551 VGRTGNFRG
+551 GRTGDFRG
-560 WGWIMGTLN
+560 WSWIMGTLN
-569 ADACGAAE
+569 LEACATPQ

>member
-1 MLGAYQ
+1 MTAARLAFA
-7 LRTVTLAANI
+7 LTLIAA
-17 KKMKRLFAALLGAG
+17 
-31 LVVMACAG
+31 ACTA
-39 APAPSSEIAFSARS
+39 APAPSSEIAFSSRS
-53 WPEAAAA
+53 WPEAEAAP
-60 ECQESESG
+60 CVVGDGG
-68 AARLGIARIEAV
+68 AARLGIARIEAI

-113 AAAIADSSLAT
+113 ATAIEDGSLAT
-124 SMNGTGP
+124 TMNGTGP

-146 RNGAYWGDKAASER
+146 RNESYWGDRAASER
-160 VVIQWEPESAARLLQ
+160 VVIQWEPESAARLVQ

-183 ADNLAPTDEAAIAA
+183 ADNVAPTDEAAIAA
-197 DASLALLTRSGFNT
+197 DASLALLTREGFNT
-211 FYLNF
+211 FYMNF

-222 VSDVRVRQAIAIA
+222 VNDVRVRQAIAQT

-246 PSGST
+246 PSGTT

-258 CVIEGAC
+258 CVIDGAC
-265 VGDAWYAQDLAAAR
+265 VGEAWYAQDLVAAR
-279 ALLTEAGYPDG
+279 ALLTEAGYPNG

-301 RAYLPDPV
+301 RAFLPDPV

-318 LAAIG
+318 LAAVG
-323 IRVTLKV
+323 IRVTLDV
-330 EEAGGYIGKLLS
+330 QEAGGYIGKLLS
-342 GELESASFS
+342 GELRGASFS

-391 REPDPAARAALF
+391 RESDPAAREALF
-403 TQINNEIRSQ
+403 TQINNEIRTQ

-420 NGASLIAARAAVRG
+420 NGASLIATRSAVRG

-442 ERFASVR
+442 ERFDRVS
-449 VEGSDTFTWL
+449 VEGSNTFTWL

-488 YGYAEGGTT
+488 YGYAVGGTA
-497 AEPRLATGCVASAD
+497 AEPRLATECVASAD

-541 AAWDCTHPLR
+541 AAWDCTHPLH
-551 VGRTGNFRG
+551 VGRTGSFRG
-560 WGWIMGTLN
+560 WSWIMGTLN
-569 ADACGAAE
+569 ADACGE

>member
-1 MLGAYQ
+1 MTAA
-7 LRTVTLAANI
+7 RLA
-17 KKMKRLFAALLGAG
+17 FALALIA
-31 LVVMACAG
+31 ASCTA
-39 APAPSSEIAFSARS
+39 APAPSSEIAFSSRS
-53 WPEAAAA
+53 WPEVEAASCVVG
-60 ECQESESG
+60 EGG
-68 AARLGIARIEAV
+68 AARLGIAKIEAV

-113 AAAIADSSLAT
+113 AAAIADGSLAT
-124 SMNGTGP
+124 TMNGTGP
-131 LALLAWEQGVQIVLT
+131 LELLAWEQGVQIVLS
-146 RNGAYWGDKAASER
+146 RNGSYWGDKAASER

-183 ADNLAPTDEAAIAA
+183 ADNAAPTDEAAITA
-197 DASLALLTRSGFNT
+197 DASLALLTRPGFNT

-222 VSDVRVRQAIAIA
+222 VSDVRVRQAIATA

-246 PSGST
+246 PSGTT

-258 CVIEGAC
+258 CVIDGAC
-265 VGDAWYAQDLAAAR
+265 VGEAWYAQDLIAVR
-279 ALLTEAGYPDG
+279 TLLAEAGYPNG
-290 IDLTLS
+290 LDLTLS

-301 RAYLPDPV
+301 RAFLPDPV

-323 IRVTLKV
+323 IRVTLDV
-330 EEAGGYIGKLLS
+330 QEAGGYIGKLLS
-342 GELESASFS
+342 GELRGASFS

-391 REPDPAARAALF
+391 RESDPAAREALF
-403 TQINNEIRSQ
+403 TQINNEIRTQ

-420 NGASLIAARAAVRG
+420 NGASLIATRAAVRG

-442 ERFASVR
+442 ERFDRVS
-449 VEGSDTFTWL
+449 VEGSNTFTWL

-488 YGYAEGGTT
+488 YGYAVGGTA
-497 AEPRLATGCVASAD
+497 AEPRLATECVASAN

-541 AAWDCTHPLR
+541 AAWDCTHPLH

-560 WGWIMGTLN
+560 WSWIMGTLN
-569 ADACGAAE
+569 ADACGE

>member
-1 MLGAYQ
+1 MRRAYQ
-7 LRTVTLAANI
+7 LQTLAQAANI
-17 KKMKRLFAALLGAG
+17 TYMKRYAALFLSAG
-31 LVVMACAG
+31 LLFSACAG
-39 APAPSSEIAFSARS
+39 APAPSSEISFSARS
-53 WPEAAAA
+53 WPEAEAAP
-60 ECQESESG
+60 CVVGDGG
-68 AARLGIARIEAV
+68 AARLGIARIEAI

-113 AAAIADSSLAT
+113 ATAIEDGSLALT
-124 SMNGTGP
+124 MNGTGP
-131 LALLAWEQGVQIVLT
+131 LTLLAWEQGVQIVLT
-146 RNGAYWGDKAASER
+146 RNDSYWGDRAASER
-160 VVIQWEPESAARLLQ
+160 VVIQWEPDSAARLVQ

-183 ADNLAPTDEAAIAA
+183 ADNVAPTDEAAIAA
-197 DASLALLTRSGFNT
+197 DASLALLTREGFNT

-222 VSDVRVRQAIAIA
+222 VNDVRVRQAIAQA

-246 PSGST
+246 PSGTT

-258 CVIEGAC
+258 CVIDGAC
-265 VGDAWYAQDLAAAR
+265 LGEAWYAQDLVAAR

-290 IDLTLS
+290 LDLTLS

-301 RAYLPDPV
+301 RAFLPDPV

-318 LAAIG
+318 LAAVG
-323 IRVTLKV
+323 IRVTLDV
-330 EEAGGYIGKLLS
+330 QEAGGYIGKLLS
-342 GELESASFS
+342 GELRGASFS

-391 REPDPAARAALF
+391 RESDPAAREALF
-403 TQINNEIRSQ
+403 TQINNEIRTQ

-420 NGASLIAARAAVRG
+420 NGASLIATRAAVRG
-434 LVASPVAM
+434 LVPSPVAM
-442 ERFASVR
+442 ERFDRVS
-449 VEGSDTFTWL
+449 VEGSNTFTWL

-488 YGYAEGGTT
+488 YGYAVGGTA
-497 AEPRLATGCVASAD
+497 AEPRLATECVASAD

-541 AAWDCTHPLR
+541 AALDCTHPLH
-551 VGRTGNFRG
+551 VGRTGSFRG
-560 WGWIMGTLN
+560 WSWIMGTLN
-569 ADACGAAE
+569 ADACGE

>member
-1 MLGAYQ
+1 
-7 LRTVTLAANI
+7 
-17 KKMKRLFAALLGAG
+17 MKRLLVALFSVG
-31 LVVMACAG
+31 LVVGACAS
-39 APAPSSEIAFSARS
+39 APAPTSEIGFSARS
-53 WPEAAAA
+53 WPEASAA
-60 ECQESESG
+60 ECAVSESG

-98 KLAVTNFSVNDSGWL
+98 KLAVTNFAVNDSGWL
-113 AAAIADSSLAT
+113 AAAAADGSLAT

-131 LALLAWEQGVQIVLT
+131 LALAAWEQGVQIVLT
-146 RNGAYWGDKAASER
+146 RNDSYWGDRAASER

-197 DASLALLTRSGFNT
+197 DASLALLTRPGFNT

-258 CVIEGAC
+258 CVIDGAC
-265 VGDAWYAQDLAAAR
+265 VGDAWYEQDLVAAR
-279 ALLTEAGYPDG
+279 ALLADAGYPNG

-318 LAAIG
+318 LAAVG

-342 GELESASFS
+342 GDLESASFS
-351 AALPDYPEA
+351 AALPDYPEV

-391 REPDPAARAALF
+391 RESDPATRAALF

-420 NGASLIAARAAVRG
+420 NGASLIAARAVVNG

-449 VEGSDTFTWL
+449 VDGSDTFTWL

-488 YGYAEGGTT
+488 YGYAEGGTA
-497 AEPRLATGCVASAD
+497 AEPRLATGCAVSAD
-511 GLVVECALRRDVR
+511 GLVVECALRSGVR

-541 AAWDCTHPLR
+541 AAWDCAHPLH
-551 VGRTGNFRG
+551 VGRTGDFRG

-569 ADACGAAE
+569 LEVCATPQ

>member
-1 MLGAYQ
+1 MTAARLAFA
-7 LRTVTLAANI
+7 LTLIAA
-17 KKMKRLFAALLGAG
+17 
-31 LVVMACAG
+31 ACTA
-39 APAPSSEIAFSARS
+39 APAPSSEIAFSSRS
-53 WPEAAAA
+53 WPEAEAAPWVVGDG
-60 ECQESESG
+60 G
-68 AARLGIARIEAV
+68 AARLGIARIEAI
-80 DELTV
+80 DELTI

-113 AAAIADSSLAT
+113 ATAIEDGSLAT
-124 SMNGTGP
+124 TMNGTGP
-131 LALLAWEQGVQIVLT
+131 LALLAGEQGVQIVLT
-146 RNGAYWGDKAASER
+146 RNDSYWGDRAASER
-160 VVIQWEPESAARLLQ
+160 VVIQWEPESAARLVQ

-183 ADNLAPTDEAAIAA
+183 ADNVAPTDEATIAS
-197 DASLALLTRSGFNT
+197 DASLALLTREGFNT

-222 VSDVRVRQAIAIA
+222 VNDVRVRQAIAQA

-246 PSGST
+246 PSGTT

-258 CVIEGAC
+258 CVIDGAC
-265 VGDAWYAQDLAAAR
+265 VGEDWYAQNLVAAR
-279 ALLTEAGYPDG
+279 ALLTEAGYPNG
-290 IDLTLS
+290 LDLTLS

-301 RAYLPDPV
+301 RAFLPDPV

-318 LAAIG
+318 LAAVG
-323 IRVTLKV
+323 IRVTLDV
-330 EEAGGYIGKLLS
+330 QEAGGYIGKLLS
-342 GELESASFS
+342 GELRGASFS

-391 REPDPAARAALF
+391 RESDPAAREALF
-403 TQINNEIRSQ
+403 TQINSEIRTQ

-420 NGASLIAARAAVRG
+420 NGASLIATRAAVRG
-434 LVASPVAM
+434 LVASPVVM
-442 ERFASVR
+442 ERFDR
-449 VEGSDTFTWL
+449 VSIEGSNTFTWL

-488 YGYAEGGTT
+488 YGYAVGGTA
-497 AEPRLATGCVASAD
+497 AEPRLATECVASAD

-541 AAWDCTHPLR
+541 AAWDCTHPLH
-551 VGRTGNFRG
+551 VGRTGSFRG
-560 WGWIMGTLN
+560 WSWIMGTLN
-569 ADACGAAE
+569 ADACGE

>member
-1 MLGAYQ
+1 MTAA
-7 LRTVTLAANI
+7 RLA
-17 KKMKRLFAALLGAG
+17 FALALIA
-31 LVVMACAG
+31 ASCTA
-39 APAPSSEIAFSARS
+39 APAPSSEIAFSSRS
-53 WPEAAAA
+53 WPEVEAASCVVG
-60 ECQESESG
+60 EGG
-68 AARLGIARIEAV
+68 AARLGIAKIEAV

-113 AAAIADSSLAT
+113 AAAIADGSLAT
-124 SMNGTGP
+124 TMNGTGP
-131 LALLAWEQGVQIVLT
+131 LELLAWEQGVQIVLS
-146 RNGAYWGDKAASER
+146 RNGSYWGDKAASER

-183 ADNLAPTDEAAIAA
+183 ADNAAPTDEAAITA
-197 DASLALLTRSGFNT
+197 DASLALLTRPGFNT

-222 VSDVRVRQAIAIA
+222 VSDVRVRQAIATA

-246 PSGST
+246 PSGTT

-258 CVIEGAC
+258 CVIDGAC
-265 VGDAWYAQDLAAAR
+265 VGDAWYAQDLVAAR
-279 ALLTEAGYPDG
+279 ALLTEAGYPNG
-290 IDLTLS
+290 LDLTLS

-301 RAYLPDPV
+301 RAFLPDPV

-318 LAAIG
+318 LAAVG
-323 IRVTLKV
+323 IRVTLDV
-330 EEAGGYIGKLLS
+330 QEAGGYIGKLLS
-342 GELESASFS
+342 GELRGASFS

-380 PRLVALLDEAQ
+380 PRLVALLDDAQ
-391 REPDPAARAALF
+391 RESDPAAREALF
-403 TQINNEIRSQ
+403 TQINNEIRTQ

-420 NGASLIAARAAVRG
+420 NGASLIATRAAVRG

-442 ERFASVR
+442 ERFDRVS
-449 VEGSDTFTWL
+449 VEGSNTFTWL

-488 YGYAEGGTT
+488 YGYAVGGTA
-497 AEPRLATGCVASAD
+497 AEPRLATECVASAN

-541 AAWDCTHPLR
+541 AAWDCTHPLH

-560 WGWIMGTLN
+560 WSWIMGTLN
-569 ADACGAAE
+569 ADACGE

>member
-1 MLGAYQ
+1 
-7 LRTVTLAANI
+7 
-17 KKMKRLFAALLGAG
+17 MKRLLVALFSVG
-31 LVVMACAG
+31 LAVGACAST
-39 APAPSSEIAFSARS
+39 PAPSSEVGFSARS
-53 WPEAAAA
+53 WPEASAA
-60 ECQESESG
+60 ECALSESG
-68 AARLGIARIEAV
+68 AARLGIARMEAV

-98 KLAVTNFSVNDSGWL
+98 KLAVTNFAINDSGWL
-113 AAAIADSSLAT
+113 AAAIADDSLAT
-124 SMNGTGP
+124 LMNGTGP
-131 LALLAWEQGVQIVLT
+131 LALSAWEQGVQIVLT

-160 VVIQWEPESAARLLQ
+160 VVVQWEPESAARLLQ

-183 ADNLAPTDEAAIAA
+183 ADNLAPTDEAAVAA
-197 DASLALLTRSGFNT
+197 DASLALLTRPGFNT

-222 VSDVRVRQAIAIA
+222 VSDLRVRRAIGIA

-258 CVIEGAC
+258 CVIESAC
-265 VGDAWYAQDLAAAR
+265 VGDAWYAQDLVAAR
-279 ALLTEAGYPDG
+279 ALLADAGYPNG

-318 LAAIG
+318 LAAVG

-380 PRLVALLDEAQ
+380 PQLVALLDEAQ

-449 VEGSDTFTWL
+449 VDGSDTFTWL

-488 YGYAEGGTT
+488 YGYAEGDTT

-541 AAWDCTHPLR
+541 AAWDCAHPLH
-551 VGRTGNFRG
+551 VGRTGDFRG
-560 WGWIMGTLN
+560 WSWIMGN
-569 ADACGAAE
+569 ADLTTCQPAT

>member
-1 MLGAYQ
+1 MRLV
-7 LRTVTLAANI
+7 LSLLAAG
-17 KKMKRLFAALLGAG
+17 LLAG
-31 LVVMACAG
+31 ACAG
-39 APAPSSEIAFSARS
+39 TPAPSSEVAFSARS
-53 WPEAAAA
+53 WPETGAA
-60 ECQESESG
+60 ECAVGASG
-68 AARLGIARIEAV
+68 LSRLGIAQIEAV
-80 DELTV
+80 DERTV

-113 AAAIADSSLAT
+113 AAAIDDGSLAT
-124 SMNGTGP
+124 TMNGTGP

-146 RNGAYWGDKAASER
+146 RNGAYWGDRAASER

-197 DASLALLTRSGFNT
+197 DASLALLTRPGFNT

-222 VSDVRVRQAIAIA
+222 VSDVRVRQAIAMA
-235 LDRQRIVDLFY
+235 LNRQRIVDLFY

-258 CVIEGAC
+258 CVIDGAC
-265 VGDAWYAQDLAAAR
+265 VGDAWYAQDLLAAR
-279 ALLTEAGYPDG
+279 ALLTEAGYPNG

-318 LAAIG
+318 LAAVG
-323 IRVTLKV
+323 IRVTLDV
-330 EEAGGYIGKLLS
+330 QEAGGYIGKLLS
-342 GELESASFS
+342 GELRGASFS

-391 REPDPAARAALF
+391 RELDPAARAALF
-403 TQINNEIRSQ
+403 TQINNEIRLQ

-442 ERFASVR
+442 ERFDRVS
-449 VEGSDTFTWL
+449 VEGSNTFTWL

-488 YGYAEGGTT
+488 YGYAAGGTA

-541 AAWDCTHPLR
+541 AAWDCAHPLH
-551 VGRTGNFRG
+551 VGRTGDFRG
-560 WGWIMGTLN
+560 WSWIMGTLN
-569 ADACGAAE
+569 ADACGE